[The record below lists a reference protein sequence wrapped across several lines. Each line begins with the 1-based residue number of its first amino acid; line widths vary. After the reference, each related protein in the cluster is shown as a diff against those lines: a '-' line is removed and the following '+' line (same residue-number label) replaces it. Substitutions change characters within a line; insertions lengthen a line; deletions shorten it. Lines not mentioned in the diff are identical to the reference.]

1 MSVRI
6 FKNKEDQDQF
16 DKQGFLCMA
25 FLSTDEIQEL
35 NVFFD
40 EMHPDL
46 NENGF
51 FSGSYSSDFDYKK
64 KASDKIVEVFSRAYS
79 ETFTNYTPFGGAFL
93 YKTPGEQSELAAHQD
108 WTIVD
113 EDKAIALNCWVPLC
127 DVDISNDLKP
137 AACRLLRRCLHPKG
151 FRLGQRLPIPPRNH
165 IRNQHLFLVRT
176 HPL

>member
-51 FSGSYSSDFDYKK
+51 FSGSYISDFDYKK
-64 KASDKIVEVFSRAYS
+64 KASDKI
-79 ETFTNYTPFGGAFL
+79 
-93 YKTPGEQSELAAHQD
+93 
-108 WTIVD
+108 TIND
-113 EDKAIALNCWVPLC
+113 FFIKLN
-127 DVDISNDLKP
+127 
-137 AACRLLRRCLHPKG
+137 
-151 FRLGQRLPIPPRNH
+151 
-165 IRNQHLFLVRT
+165 FLVEIAEV
-176 HPL
+176 LQKK